1 MMKVMTQKEYH
12 QQINERFYGFVESN
26 FPEYDMYD
34 EMGGRMNLM
43 ADGKGDNSIEYH
55 QSRHELTSLNWVSE
69 KTKSDLFEMEMYLNR
84 VIIPN
89 VNRLKE
95 DLAF

>member
-1 MMKVMTQKEYH
+1 
-12 QQINERFYGFVESN
+12 
-26 FPEYDMYD
+26 
-34 EMGGRMNLM
+34 M

-55 QSRHELTSLNWVSE
+55 QSRHELISLNWASE
-69 KTKSDLFEMEMYLNR
+69 KTKSDLFEMEQYLHR

-89 VNRLKE
+89 VNRLQE

>member
-1 MMKVMTQKEYH
+1 MTQKEYH
-12 QQINERFYGFVESN
+12 QQINDHFYGFVESN

-43 ADGKGDNSIEYH
+43 ADGKEDNSIEYH
-55 QSRHELTSLNWVSE
+55 QSRHELTSLNWASE

-95 DLAF
+95 DLVF